1 MLFNIIHANYQCIY
15 ILIIK
20 GIMHM
25 RCMQKTEL
33 SRKIRL
39 KFHIFFFQSKGL

>member
-20 GIMHM
+20 GIM

-39 KFHIFFFQSKGL
+39 KISYVLFSKQRIMN